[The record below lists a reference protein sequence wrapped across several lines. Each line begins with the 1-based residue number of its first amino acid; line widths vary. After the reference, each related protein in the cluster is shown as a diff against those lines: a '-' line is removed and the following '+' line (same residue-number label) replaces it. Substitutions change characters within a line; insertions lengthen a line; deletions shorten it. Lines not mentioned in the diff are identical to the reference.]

1 MTHQRLTT
9 TLAMLALAG
18 LATRSEAQSA
28 LPIVYVQA
36 GPTLTVHTEGDQY
49 MRASPPLA
57 TPTFG
62 AALAVGAR
70 FTPEVGAEASVS
82 LDGTQSEAQADLYGG
97 GRTDYTAESRD
108 LLIDVNL
115 RFRPRGGSR
124 IEFTVGGGWA
134 YTGFARR
141 DVVFSSTFSGQTYP
155 GSDIETSGWEPTVS
169 GSMAVAAPLS
179 PGVEL
184 VPSVAVRWIRREF
197 DTDAWYFGVGRYSVL
212 ASVALRLRR

>member
-1 MTHQRLTT
+1 MTRHRLTT
-9 TLAMLALAG
+9 VLTMLALAG
-18 LATRSEAQSA
+18 VAARSDAQSA
-28 LPIVYVQA
+28 LPTVYVQA

-57 TPTFG
+57 APTFG

-82 LDGTQSEAQADLYGG
+82 LDGTQSEAQADIYS

-134 YTGFARR
+134 HTGFARR
-141 DVVFSSTFSGQTYP
+141 DVVFSSPFSGQTFP
-155 GSDIETSGWEPTVS
+155 GVDIETSVWEPTVS
-169 GSMAVAAPLS
+169 GSMAVAVPLS

-197 DTDAWYFGVGRYSVL
+197 DSEAWYLGVGRYSVL
-212 ASVALRLRR
+212 AGVALRLRR